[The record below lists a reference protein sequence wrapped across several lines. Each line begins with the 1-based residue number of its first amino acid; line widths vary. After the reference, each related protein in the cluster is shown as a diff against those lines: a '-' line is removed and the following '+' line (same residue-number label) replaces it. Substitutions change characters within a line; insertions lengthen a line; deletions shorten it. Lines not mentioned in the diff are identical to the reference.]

1 MINAAGI
8 VIILLALLVHVQ
20 VLFFLA
26 QVLGSLSS
34 IHGTDRARGGRRPKV
49 SVIVPARNESVS
61 IAKTIAAI
69 KPQLTTLDRLV
80 VVADN
85 CSDDTARIA
94 ALEGAEVTER
104 HNQERVGK
112 GYALAHGIQFVG
124 QSGAPEVV
132 ILVDADCELAPGSVD
147 ELARVSATHH
157 RPVQATNLQEGPSS
171 AGRTAR
177 IAEFALKVKNYV
189 RPLGARRLG
198 LPCQL
203 SGTGMAFPWSIISSV
218 ELSTGHITEDLKL
231 GADLAISGYES
242 LFCPEA
248 KVTSRAPASI
258 QGNEV
263 QRARWEHGHLAMI
276 YEYVPYLLWSACKKR
291 RPSLLVVALDLS
303 IPPLGL
309 FALIMIALT
318 CGGVLVTLGGFSAWS
333 VVVTGSTLP
342 IFGMA
347 VWLAWYRHGR
357 EIVSGRD
364 LLSAPLYALSKIPMF
379 WRFLTKRQ
387 VVWIRSERDLN

>member
-1 MINAAGI
+1 MINAAGT
-8 VIILLALLVHVQ
+8 VIIVLALLVHVQ

-26 QVLGSLSS
+26 QIFGSLPSV
-34 IHGTDRARGGRRPKV
+34 HGTDRTRGGRRPKV
-49 SVIVPARNESVS
+49 SVIIPAHNESAS

-85 CSDDTARIA
+85 CSDDTAKIA
-94 ALEGAEVTER
+94 ALEGAEVIER
-104 HNQERVGK
+104 HDPDRVGK
-112 GYALAHGIQFVG
+112 GYALDCGIQFVG
-124 QSGAPEVV
+124 RSGAPEVV
-132 ILVDADCELAPGSVD
+132 IFVDADCELAPGSVD
-147 ELARVSATHH
+147 ELATLSFARD
-157 RPVQATNLQEGPSS
+157 RPVQATYTMQAPAPTSK
-171 AGRTAR
+171 TAR
-177 IAEFALKVKNYV
+177 IARFAVKVKNYV
-189 RPLGARRLG
+189 RPFGASRLG
-198 LPCQL
+198 FPCQL
-203 SGTGMAFPWSIISSV
+203 TGTGMAFPWPIIRSV

-231 GADLAISGYES
+231 GADLAVSGHQP
-242 LFCPEA
+242 LFCPDA
-248 KVTSRAPASI
+248 IVTSRFPTSI
-258 QGNEV
+258 QGNQV
-263 QRARWEHGHLAMI
+263 QRTRWEHGHLAMI
-276 YEYVPYLLWSACKKR
+276 YEYVPYLLWNACKKR

-357 EIVSGRD
+357 KIVSGRD
-364 LLSAPLYALSKIPMF
+364 LLSAPLYALSKIPML

>member
-1 MINAAGI
+1 MINVAGI

-26 QVLGSLSS
+26 EVLGSLSS
-34 IHGTDRARGGRRPKV
+34 VHGTDRARGGRRPKV

-69 KPQLTTLDRLV
+69 KPQLATLDRLV

-94 ALEGAEVTER
+94 AVEGAEVIER
-104 HNQERVGK
+104 HDQERVGK

-124 QSGAPEVV
+124 RSGAPEVV
-132 ILVDADCELAPGSVD
+132 ILVDADCVLAPGSID
-147 ELARVSATHH
+147 ELARVSATHY
-157 RPVQATNLQEGPSS
+157 RPVQATYLQEAPPS
-171 AGRTAR
+171 AGRAAR

-203 SGTGMAFPWSIISSV
+203 MGSGMAFPWSIICSV

-242 LFCPEA
+242 LFCPDA
-248 KVTSRAPASI
+248 KVTSRAPATIEGNQI
-258 QGNEV
+258 Q
-263 QRARWEHGHLAMI
+263 RTRWEHGHLAI
-276 YEYVPYLLWSACKKR
+276 ICEYVPYLFWNACKKR
-291 RPSLLVVALDLS
+291 KLSLLAMALDLS

-309 FALIMIALT
+309 FALIMVALT
-318 CGGVLVTLGGFSAWS
+318 CGSVLVSLGGFPAWS
-333 VVVTGSTLP
+333 VIVTASTLP
-342 IFGMA
+342 IFAMA
-347 VWLAWYRHGR
+347 IWLAWYRHGR
-357 EIVSGRD
+357 KIVSGRD
-364 LLSAPLYALSKIPMF
+364 LLSTPLYALSKIPMF
-379 WRFLTKRQ
+379 WRFLTNRQ
-387 VVWIRSERDLN
+387 IAWIRSER

>member
-1 MINAAGI
+1 MINAMGA
-8 VIILLALLVHVQ
+8 VIILLALLVNVQ
-20 VLFFLA
+20 VVFFLV

-34 IHGTDRARGGRRPKV
+34 VHGTDRARGGRRPKV
-49 SVIVPARNESVS
+49 SVIVPAHNESVS

-85 CSDDTARIA
+85 CSDDTAEIA
-94 ALEGAEVTER
+94 ALKGAEVIER
-104 HNQERVGK
+104 HDQERVGK
-112 GYALAHGIQFVG
+112 GYALAHGIHFVG
-124 QSGAPEVV
+124 RSGAPEVV
-132 ILVDADCELAPGSVD
+132 ILVDADCVLAHGSVD
-147 ELARVSATHH
+147 ELARVSATHY
-157 RPVQATNLQEGPSS
+157 RPVQATYLQEGPPS
-171 AGRTAR
+171 AGRAAR

-203 SGTGMAFPWSIISSV
+203 MGSGMAFPWSIICSV

-242 LFCPEA
+242 LFCPDA

-263 QRARWEHGHLAMI
+263 QRTRWEHGHLTMI
-276 YEYVPYLLWSACKKR
+276 YQYVPYLLWNACKKR
-291 RPSLLVVALDLS
+291 RPSLLVAALDLS

-318 CGGVLVTLGGFSAWS
+318 CGSVLVTLGGFSAWS